1 LDVKDGR
8 VVKGVQFVDL
18 RDQGDPVALGRRYM
32 AEGADELVYLDIT
45 ASYERRRTTVEL
57 ARAVAQELFIPFTVG
72 GGIASV
78 EAAAEVLA
86 EGADK
91 VAINTAA
98 LDRPDLIREIADR
111 FGSQAVVVAVDARK
125 RDGSA
130 GWDVYAEGGRRR
142 TGREAVE
149 WVVEAVDRGAGELL
163 ITSMDRDGTTAGYDT
178 NLLSAIASAVPI
190 PIIASGGAGRP
201 EHLIEAA
208 RAGADGLLVASIV
221 HEGVYSIGQLKQ
233 ALADAG
239 LPVRL

>member
-1 LDVKDGR
+1 
-8 VVKGVQFVDL
+8 
-18 RDQGDPVALGRRYM
+18 
-32 AEGADELVYLDIT
+32 
-45 ASYERRRTTVEL
+45 
-57 ARAVAQELFIPFTVG
+57 
-72 GGIASV
+72 
-78 EAAAEVLA
+78 
-86 EGADK
+86 
-91 VAINTAA
+91 
-98 LDRPDLIREIADR
+98 
-111 FGSQAVVVAVDARK
+111 
-125 RDGSA
+125 
-130 GWDVYAEGGRRR
+130 VYAEGGRRR